1 VRPGQD
7 LNWLIT
13 AFADRVPHVAHA
25 LVVSSDGLP
34 LAFSKGLPPDR
45 VDQLAAVTSGLNS
58 LVEGAARIFEGGPV
72 SQTVV
77 EMRQGLLIV
86 MSVPGGSTLTVLAG
100 VDCDMGLVAY
110 EMALLADRTWRAL
123 TPGSREPG
131 MPLPRETSPPL
142 LQTRASRP
150 REALTPSPREDPA
163 PPREMPPHHQ
173 MPPPPRQS
181 LTPSHQTLPPPP
193 WEPLTPPPRQPLTS
207 VPRPEPSHEGPKA
220 DRP

>member
-13 AFADRVPHVAHA
+13 AFADRVPHIAHA

-45 VDQLAAVTSGLNS
+45 VDQLAAVTSGLTS
-58 LVEGAARIFEGGPV
+58 LVDGASRIFEGGPV

-86 MSVPGGSTLTVLAG
+86 MSVPGGSSLTVLAG
-100 VDCDMGLVAY
+100 ADCDMGLVAY

-123 TPGSREPG
+123 TPEPREPG
-131 MPLPRETSPPL
+131 APLPPENSPPL
-142 LQTRASRP
+142 LETRASRP
-150 REALTPSPREDPA
+150 REALTPSAREDPTPPLRPA
-163 PPREMPPHHQ
+163 PPS
-173 MPPPPRQS
+173 PRQ
-181 LTPSHQTLPPPP
+181 T
-193 WEPLTPPPRQPLTS
+193 LTPPPRPPLTS
-207 VPRPEPSHEGPKA
+207 VPRPAPSRGEAEG
-220 DRP
+220 RPTMR

>member
-13 AFADRVPHVAHA
+13 AFADRVPHIAHA

-45 VDQLAAVTSGLNS
+45 VDQLAAVTSGLTS
-58 LVEGAARIFEGGPV
+58 LVDGASRIFEGGPV

-86 MSVPGGSTLTVLAG
+86 MSVPGGSSLTVLAG
-100 VDCDMGLVAY
+100 ADCDMGLVAY

-123 TPGSREPG
+123 TPEPREPG
-131 MPLPRETSPPL
+131 ASLPPENSPPL
-142 LQTRASRP
+142 LETRASRP
-150 REALTPSPREDPA
+150 REALTPSPREDPT
-163 PPREMPPHHQ
+163 PPLRPA
-173 MPPPPRQS
+173 PPPPRQ
-181 LTPSHQTLPPPP
+181 T
-193 WEPLTPPPRQPLTS
+193 LTPPPRAPLTS
-207 VPRPEPSHEGPKA
+207 VPPPGTLIRGG
-220 DRP
+220 